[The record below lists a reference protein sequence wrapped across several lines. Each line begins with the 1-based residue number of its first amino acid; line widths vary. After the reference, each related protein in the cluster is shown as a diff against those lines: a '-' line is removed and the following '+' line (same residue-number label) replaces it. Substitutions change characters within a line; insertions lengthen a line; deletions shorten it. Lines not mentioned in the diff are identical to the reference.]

1 MNNYKPLGTR
11 ILVVEDAPKEMTDGG
26 IIIPDTAK
34 QKSMTG
40 TVSFVGNECKEVKSG
55 DKVLYP
61 QDTGSPLNLN
71 GTEYLLMRE
80 EDIDLVF

>member
-40 TVSFVGNECKEVKSG
+40 TVNFIGDECKKVKSG

-61 QDTGSPLNLN
+61 QETGSPLNLN